1 MTDWTDKLIEQ
12 VGYTGHTTGG
22 RVQLGSTGF
31 SWAPTEKQTVGG
43 VNE

>member
-22 RVQLGSTGF
+22 RVQLGST
-31 SWAPTEKQTVGG
+31 AQTEKQTVGG